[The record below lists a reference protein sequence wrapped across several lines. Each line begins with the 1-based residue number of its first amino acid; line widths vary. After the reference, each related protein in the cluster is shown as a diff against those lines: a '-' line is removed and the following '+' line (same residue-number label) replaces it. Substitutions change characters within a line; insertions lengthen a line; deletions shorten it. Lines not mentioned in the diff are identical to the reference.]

1 MQFQLSTNERVEC
14 VDVTDRV
21 TAALDIDS
29 GLCTVFVP
37 HTTAGVVVNEDEQRL
52 RSDFERV
59 LNKLVPQGAGYAH
72 DDIDRNADAHLRAM
86 LLGEHVTVP
95 VEDSALALGTWQS
108 IVFVECD
115 GPRDRR
121 VSVTTIEK

>member
-1 MQFQLSTNERVEC
+1 MQVQLSTNERVEC
-14 VDVTDRV
+14 IDITDRV

-52 RSDFERV
+52 ISDFERV
-59 LNKLVPQGAGYAH
+59 LSELVPQGAGYAH

-86 LLGEHVTVP
+86 LFGEHVTVP
-95 VEDSALALGTWQS
+95 VEDGALALGTWQS
-108 IVFVECD
+108 IVFIECD

>member
-1 MQFQLSTNERVEC
+1 MQFQLSTNERVEYI
-14 VDVTDRV
+14 DVTDRV
-21 TAALDIDS
+21 TASLDIDS

-52 RSDFERV
+52 RSDVERV
-59 LNKLVPQGAGYAH
+59 LNELVPQGAGYAH

-95 VEDSALALGTWQS
+95 VENSALVLGTWQS
-108 IVFVECD
+108 IVFIECD

>member
-1 MQFQLSTNERVEC
+1 MQFQLSTNERVEYI
-14 VDVTDRV
+14 DVTDRV
-21 TAALDIDS
+21 TASLDIDS

-52 RSDFERV
+52 RSDVERV
-59 LNKLVPQGAGYAH
+59 LNELVPQGAGYAH

-95 VEDSALALGTWQS
+95 VENSALVLGTWQS